1 MTAYSENTNL
11 HNYNVD
17 VFVRYS
23 KTIPDTLVCGRIC
36 LKSENPLIE
45 SITIEDFQVFS
56 TTTREVAAKA
66 IIALELNALVTPVE
80 LKTICADICQNAL
93 HDRILA
99 IAPWQDRH
107 QRQIAA

>member
-1 MTAYSENTNL
+1 MTANSENTNL
-11 HNYNVD
+11 HNYSVD

-23 KTIPDTLVCGRIC
+23 KSIPETLICGRIC
-36 LKSENPLIE
+36 LESENPLIE
-45 SITIEDFQVFS
+45 SITTEEFQVFS

-66 IIALELNALVTPVE
+66 TIALELNAPVTPAE
-80 LKTICADICQNAL
+80 LTTICADICQNAL

-107 QRQIAA
+107 QRHIAA